1 MDRHDWDSLRHE
13 FIPSSAALAM
23 DGQGHLLNESRY
35 KSFLDCYWRHFH
47 PFFPIIHSSTLALGP
62 PPPLLALMMVTI
74 GAMLSSSPAPS
85 VAFYKSCVGFFTTVS
100 FPNSIN
106 PFLPSSLLSWPR
118 KEKEKKRKKERKEKK
133 IFCKKSPKNL
143 IVPRSSTTKLR
154 RILHYR
160 ICRRLFCSRHFPG
173 TYQGKQGVRIWP
185 PLPGFKLFTPAYV
198 PIFFSFLSSSA
209 FSLLSFF
216 LGAQIQSC

>member
-1 MDRHDWDSLRHE
+1 MDRHDWDSLRNQ

-35 KSFLDCYWRHFH
+35 KFFLDCYWRHFH

-118 KEKEKKRKKERKEKK
+118 KEKEKKRKEKERKEKK
-133 IFCKKSPKNL
+133 RIFFLKKPKKSYCTPQQHHEITTNSPL
-143 IVPRSSTTKLR
+143 SDMQTVILLEAFSRYLSREARCENMATSSRFQTL
-154 RILHYR
+154 YASV
-160 ICRRLFCSRHFPG
+160 CSHF
-173 TYQGKQGVRIWP
+173 
-185 PLPGFKLFTPAYV
+185 
-198 PIFFSFLSSSA
+198 FLSSSA
-209 FSLLSFF
+209 FSLLFFF

>member
-1 MDRHDWDSLRHE
+1 MDRHDWDSLRHQ
-13 FIPSSAALAM
+13 FIPSSDMAM
-23 DGQGHLLNESRY
+23 EGQGHLLNESRY

-47 PFFPIIHSSTLALGP
+47 PFFPIIHYSALALGP

-85 VAFYKSCVGFFTTVS
+85 VAFYKSCVGFFKTVS
-100 FPNSIN
+100 FSNSIN
-106 PFLPSSLLSWPR
+106 PSFFPSWPR
-118 KEKEKKRKKERKEKK
+118 IERKRKKKDK
-133 IFCKKSPKNL
+133 KNL
-143 IVPRSSTTKLR
+143 IVPGSSTTKLR

-160 ICRRLFCSRHFPG
+160 ICRQLFCWRHFLG

-198 PIFFSFLSSSA
+198 LHVVFFIFPFWVFRFSFA
-209 FSLLSFF
+209 NSLKSFYEM
-216 LGAQIQSC
+216 SK

>member
-1 MDRHDWDSLRHE
+1 MDRHDWDSLRHQ

-106 PFLPSSLLSWPR
+106 PFLPSFFPGQGKR
-118 KEKEKKRKKERKEKK
+118 KKRKEKKRNFFLKKPKK
-133 IFCKKSPKNL
+133 ILLYPAAAPRNYDEFSIIGYADGYSARGIFQVL
-143 IVPRSSTTKLR
+143 IKGSKV
-154 RILHYR
+154 
-160 ICRRLFCSRHFPG
+160 
-173 TYQGKQGVRIWP
+173 
-185 PLPGFKLFTPAYV
+185 
-198 PIFFSFLSSSA
+198 
-209 FSLLSFF
+209 
-216 LGAQIQSC
+216 